1 MPGAASATSRR
12 HEIADNKPVRFPRG
26 LRQIERCAQFA
37 GEMHP
42 QALPRPQAAL
52 TELRNLLT
60 SSLRRLESPDSD
72 CAADSTCDEAEPVS
86 LAPR

>member
-1 MPGAASATSRR
+1 MARASPKPDAPTATKRDL
-12 HEIADNKPVRFPRG
+12 ADGRQVALG
-26 LRQIERCAQFA
+26 LGGERVNPNA
-37 GEMHP
+37 GGG
-42 QALPRPQAAL
+42 LPQAAL

-72 CAADSTCDEAEPVS
+72 CAAERTCDEAEPVS